1 MAEWIKD
8 NARYYF
14 DIIDNEACLYKI
26 EFSKDKPRKIELPS
40 EVQYNG
46 KTYPVTQ
53 LKGWKYVS
61 PKQEQ
66 VTDKRRK
73 DYGTWVNI
81 PGEYYRF
88 DAPLLHSSYFY
99 DDRVEEVILPK
110 TVRVI
115 GYATFHGCRKLKNIK
130 LNNGLESIGASAFV
144 GCEALKEITIPSSV
158 KKIGRGCFDGGVSVS
173 IKIQNKPGAVEFEA
187 FAVGADDNVTYVGKS
202 LLSRIFK

>member
-26 EFSKDKPRKIELPS
+26 GFSKDKPKKIEIPS

-53 LKGWKYVS
+53 LKGWEYVS
-61 PKQEQ
+61 QKKEE

-73 DYGTWVNI
+73 DYGQYVPI
-81 PGEYYRF
+81 PGQYYRF
-88 DAPLLHSSYFY
+88 DAPLLNSMYFS
-99 DDRVEEVILPK
+99 DEWVEEVTLPK

-115 GYATFHGCRKLKNIK
+115 GPNAFTRCKRLKNIK
-130 LNNGLESIGASAFV
+130 LNNGLESIGAGAFYD
-144 GCEALKEITIPSSV
+144 CQALKEIMIPSSV
-158 KKIGRGCFDGGVSVS
+158 KKIGRGCFSGPSVS
-173 IKIQNKPGAVEFEA
+173 IKIQNKPGAVEFEDY
-187 FAVGADDNVTYVGKS
+187 AVGADDNVTYVGKS